1 MHSRMKSPGMNAR
14 PVTRTSSLLYRG
26 FPIRWPRAW
35 RTRLQVRTRR
45 SNRTPSRLE
54 VGDTAGWKPA
64 LPRKQALLAV
74 ARTSS
79 LLYRGFPIR
88 WPRAWR
94 TRLQVRTRRSNR
106 TPSRLEVGET
116 AGWKPALPRKQ
127 ALPAVARASSLLYRG
142 FPTRWPRAWRTRLQ
156 VRTRRSNRT
165 PSRLEVGDTAGWKPA
180 LPRKQA
186 LLAVARTSSLLYRG
200 FPIRWPRAWRTRL
213 QVRTRRS
220 NRTPSRLEVGETA
233 GWKPALP
240 RKQAL
245 PAVARASS
253 LLYRGFPTRWPRA
266 WRTRL
271 QVRTRRSNR
280 TPSRLEVGDTAGWKP
295 ALPRK
300 QALLAVARTSSLL
313 YRGFPIRWPRA
324 WRTRLQVRTRRSNR
338 TPSRLEVGDTAGW
351 KPALPRKQALLA
363 VARTSSL
370 LYRGFPIRWPRA
382 WRTRLQVRTRRSNR
396 TPSRLEVGDTAGWKP
411 ALRQRSLRRWLF
423 AGAAGALALAG
434 FGIFPS
440 LTAANKEPVGAAIP
454 SVWPP
459 PPAEP
464 RVAYLQSISGPAD
477 LGIRPSGWNRFANL
491 VTGGNRGKEK
501 LVKPFGIALDELDNL
516 CLTDTGTGR
525 VWFFDRARKRVQSW
539 EKAGGFRFASPV
551 AIAKRKGIFYVADS
565 ALQKVVAFDGQG
577 KLLFAIDQGVTRPA
591 GLAVSEEKLF
601 VADTAA

>member
-1 MHSRMKSPGMNAR
+1 MKSPGMNAR
-14 PVTRTSSLLYRG
+14 P
-26 FPIRWPRAW
+26 
-35 RTRLQVRTRR
+35 
-45 SNRTPSRLE
+45 
-54 VGDTAGWKPA
+54 
-64 LPRKQALLAV
+64 V

-88 WPRAWR
+88 WPC
-94 TRLQVRTRRSNR
+94 
-106 TPSRLEVGET
+106 
-116 AGWKPALPRKQ
+116 
-127 ALPAVARASSLLYRG
+127 
-142 FPTRWPRAWRTRLQ
+142 
-156 VRTRRSNRT
+156 
-165 PSRLEVGDTAGWKPA
+165 
-180 LPRKQA
+180 
-186 LLAVARTSSLLYRG
+186 
-200 FPIRWPRAWRTRL
+200 
-213 QVRTRRS
+213 
-220 NRTPSRLEVGETA
+220 
-233 GWKPALP
+233 
-240 RKQAL
+240 
-245 PAVARASS
+245 
-253 LLYRGFPTRWPRA
+253 
-266 WRTRL
+266 
-271 QVRTRRSNR
+271 
-280 TPSRLEVGDTAGWKP
+280 
-295 ALPRK
+295 
-300 QALLAVARTSSLL
+300 
-313 YRGFPIRWPRA
+313 
-324 WRTRLQVRTRRSNR
+324 
-338 TPSRLEVGDTAGW
+338 
-351 KPALPRKQALLA
+351 
-363 VARTSSL
+363 
-370 LYRGFPIRWPRA
+370 A

-591 GLAVSEEKLF
+591 GLAVSDEKLF
-601 VADTAA
+601 VADTAAHHIAIFELTGKFLSQFGQRGAAPGELNFPTHLAVDAQGRIWVTDSMNSRIQMFDSAGRLLGLIGSAGDSSGHFSRPKGVAVDRFAHVYVVDALFDNVQIFNPQGQFLLAVGEPGSGPGQFWLPAGIAISRRQQIYVADSYNGRVQVFQYLGKL